1 MAAMNPANLAR
12 LDTELRFDEGVRYEP
27 YMDSRGIP
35 TVGVGHNLGAVPLPR
50 DWSCPLTD
58 AQVNTLLDA
67 DLQDVFD
74 ALDQNLPWWRDLND
88 VRQRVLANMAF
99 NLGVPRLLGF
109 HNTLAAMR
117 EGRYF
122 DAANGMRESLWA
134 TQVGDRAL
142 RLADAME
149 DNGGLTMNLND
160 APGVVEKLTPTIASV
175 VGGPLAGGAISMLEN
190 LFGLTPVAGAPLADR
205 QAVVAGAIS
214 DATPDQLLA
223 MKKADQDYATKM
235 AELGFKNQ
243 ADLAAFAV
251 TEEQAYVADTADAR
265 RVNAG
270 KMHVFYLAC
279 TILAIFGLVTGLSLW
294 GAYALLTGG
303 LPVKD
308 ASVIGMVAGFLGTI
322 IGYTAANAQQVVGF
336 FFGSSKGSE
345 QKSEL
350 MASAFSRALAQPV
363 VVAAP
368 VGTMTSSAAA
378 PRRGNYV

>member
-1 MAAMNPANLAR
+1 MAAMKPDNLAL
-12 LDTELRFDEGVRYEP
+12 LDTELRFDEGVRCEP
-27 YMDSRGIP
+27 YTDSAGIP
-35 TVGVGHNLGAVPLPR
+35 IVGVGHNLGDQPLPR
-50 DWSCPLTD
+50 DWTCPLTD
-58 AQVNTLLDA
+58 AQVNTLLEA

-74 ALDQNLPWWRDLND
+74 ALDRNLPWWRDMND

-109 HNTLAAMR
+109 RNTLAAMR
-117 EGRYF
+117 EGRYA

-142 RLADAME
+142 RLANAME
-149 DNGGLTMNLND
+149 DNGGLTMNMNWND
-160 APGVVEKLTPTIASV
+160 ALGVVEKLAPTIASV

-190 LFGLTPVAGAPLADR
+190 VFGLTPVAGAPLTDR
-205 QAVVAGAIS
+205 QAAVAGAIS
-214 DATPDQLLA
+214 DATPEQLLA
-223 MKKADQDYATKM
+223 MKKADQDYAAKM

-243 ADLAAFAV
+243 ADLAALAV
-251 TEEQAYVADTADAR
+251 TEEQTYVADTADAR

-270 KMHVFYLAC
+270 KTRVFYLAC
-279 TILAIFGLVTGLSLW
+279 AILTIFGIVTSMSLW

-345 QKSEL
+345 LKSEQ
-350 MASAFSRALAQPV
+350 MASAFSQALVQPV
-363 VVAAP
+363 AVAP
-368 VGTMTSSAAA
+368 IDKHS
-378 PRRGNYV
+378 